1 MININDFIMSSV
13 KDTDNLYNEALANY
27 YKLKDEYE
35 KKYNNKK
42 SKIINNSLLTLKEKK
57 KQINDIKKKCINCGR
72 DGGSIFKYQDG
83 NLIAFCGITNKPCN
97 LNISI
102 KKNKVL
108 NIKSFL
114 DELEYEIEKMK
125 LNIIKVKL
133 DFLFNYNNQEIS
145 LQLFKKYKD
154 ELQNLNS
161 NYNDLFMKYIEIVN
175 NEERKNKINENILVQ
190 NDLINKVKLLNK
202 EFNKNGS
209 IFLITEIVE
218 LYINELLKLNLVLLN
233 LKYEY
238 NNIEINDTTKDKK
251 NIYKLFQDKN
261 KIKDFEFTIEKPKVN
276 SYKK

>member
-1 MININDFIMSSV
+1 MININYFIMSSV

>member
-1 MININDFIMSSV
+1 MSSV